1 MFLSLVSVPLKV
13 TVSPAS
19 RLRIVNIVRRIVS
32 TEARGRPILPTDRK
46 PGAMLNRILPGANSS
61 RVWLNDANTLGWRVT
76 GFDVAGYRFSVEVRS
91 AAKARVRYTSL
102 PLC

>member
-1 MFLSLVSVPLKV
+1 MV
-13 TVSPAS
+13 
-19 RLRIVNIVRRIVS
+19 
-32 TEARGRPILPTDRK
+32 
-46 PGAMLNRILPGANSS
+46 NRILPGANSS